1 MARDL
6 GRSFRAITPTDTF
19 DPARFG
25 QVVETTKDA
34 FVESLREF
42 FARSRQSNERRGEVP
57 VVEKYATT
65 MTPDDPHTTAVNIF
79 QRHPEAF
86 ERMPMV
92 VVMSAQGS
100 QKPMSIGPP
109 SVTVVQHPPRIRF
122 PLSAPYVLAQGDILE
137 VRVLLPNKRYL
148 YNLIEFQAE
157 RFPSG
162 QPINMASAAD
172 VARAINENAI
182 HVQAYVV
189 TVNGEDFVEL
199 HAKSS
204 QTETDTPLEIEIGP
218 KTSANVLLVTG
229 AGRGG
234 NVLEFSRVAAPA
246 VQNMIVSLPEGSVTQ
261 ADVGRFICTVS
272 TDNPYFNT
280 GRFPIISV
288 TNTVGQPD
296 TVVVNYRRALAE
308 APVPPATTVGT
319 WFIGLRDDH
328 KNPLRPP
335 MMRYFYASDLSV
347 QISILANDEL
357 VRKELHDLVNA
368 YLSFFLEERFF
379 TFNGR
384 SDVTNGAADPLP
396 NESYQITIRQPVRH
410 SGESEVPRPGDLN
423 DRVYIG
429 SHTVDVTTSWYVDR
443 ELYFDGTNTPRIVT
457 EDMLVQSGAPLRE
470 ATRAGEAATVT
481 LGVPSGA
488 GAGGSGIV
496 GPPGPQGPQGP
507 PGPQGPAGTIIF
519 EGGAPDRGPGSI
531 VFSLDL
537 GGVT

>member
-42 FARSRQSNERRGEVP
+42 FARARQSNERRGEIP

-65 MTPDDPHTTAVNIF
+65 MNPDDPHTTAVNIF
-79 QRHPEAF
+79 QRHPEAY

-92 VVMSAQGS
+92 VVMSAQGT

-109 SVTVVQHPPRIRF
+109 NITTVQHPPRIRF
-122 PLSAPYVLAQGDILE
+122 TQPAPYVLAQGDILE
-137 VRVLLPNKRYL
+137 VRVVLPNKQSI

-162 QPINMASAAD
+162 RPINMASAAD
-172 VARAINENAI
+172 LARAINETAPHI
-182 HVQAYVV
+182 QAYAV
-189 TVNGEDFVEL
+189 TVNGEEYVEL
-199 HAKSS
+199 HAKPS
-204 QTETDTPLEIEIGP
+204 QKETATPIEIEIGP
-218 KTSANVLLVTG
+218 RTSANVLLVTG
-229 AGRGG
+229 VGRGG
-234 NVLEFSRVAAPA
+234 NVLEFARVAAPA
-246 VQNMIVSLPEGSVTQ
+246 VQNMVVSLPEGSVTQ
-261 ADVGRFICTVS
+261 ADVGRFLCTVS
-272 TDNPYFNT
+272 TNNPYFNT
-280 GRFPIISV
+280 GRFPILSV

-296 TVVVNYRRALAE
+296 TVTVNYRRALAE
-308 APVPPATTVGT
+308 APVPPATQVGT

-335 MMRYFYASDLSV
+335 MMRYFYASDLTV
-347 QISILANDEL
+347 QISILANDEI
-357 VRKELHDLVNA
+357 VRKELHDLLNA

-384 SDVTNGAADPLP
+384 SDVETGSPDPLP

-410 SGESEVPRPGDLN
+410 SGESEVARPGDLN

-429 SHTVDVTTSWYVDR
+429 THSVDVTTSWYVDR
-443 ELYFDGTNTPRIVT
+443 ELYFDGTNTPRVVT
-457 EDMLVQSGAPLRE
+457 EDMLVQSGSPLRE
-470 ATRAGEAATVT
+470 ATRAGESATVT
-481 LGVPSGA
+481 LGVPAA
-488 GAGGSGIV
+488 GAGGGTGIQ
-496 GPPGPQGPQGP
+496 GPVGPQGP
-507 PGPQGPAGTIIF
+507 PGTIIF
-519 EGGAPDRGPGSI
+519 DGGGPDRGPGSI